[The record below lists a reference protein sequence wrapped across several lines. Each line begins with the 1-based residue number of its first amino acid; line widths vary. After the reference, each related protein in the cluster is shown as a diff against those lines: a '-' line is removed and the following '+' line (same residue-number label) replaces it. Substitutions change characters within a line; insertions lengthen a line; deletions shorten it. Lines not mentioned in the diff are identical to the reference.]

1 MPDHNRL
8 LSIALVALA
17 FAAVACSTDTAD
29 TVTSVRGTDDG
40 CEIADPELPA
50 GRIEFEFTN
59 EAGDVNELYVLREN
73 GDVVNEVENVTTG
86 TQRSLTLD
94 LSAGDYRVVCKPG
107 QIGDGIT
114 STFTVVGEGGTEV
127 ADADRTIVFEAVDFT
142 YNELDL
148 SDVVVGETIRFE
160 MTNRGG
166 QDHEFEVLDP
176 LGEGIGE
183 VGATK
188 PGEVGGATITFTEP
202 GTYTYVCVLIDP
214 ATDKEHVELGMTGS
228 FPVVAG

>member
-1 MPDHNRL
+1 MPRHNRL
-8 LSIALVALA
+8 LTSVLVALTLS
-17 FAAVACSTDTAD
+17 AVACSTDSAD

-40 CEIADPELPA
+40 CLIADSELPA
-50 GRIEFEFTN
+50 GRIEFGFVN
-59 EAGDVNELYVLREN
+59 EASDVNELYVLREN

-94 LSAGDYRVVCKPG
+94 LSAGEYRLVCKPG
-107 QIGDGIT
+107 QVGEGFA
-114 STFTVVGEGGTEV
+114 STFTVVGAGGEEV
-127 ADADRTIVFEAVDFT
+127 ADADRTIEFEAVDFT
-142 YNELDL
+142 YNDLDL

-176 LGEGIGE
+176 RGEGIGE

-188 PGEVGGATITFTEP
+188 PGAVGGATITFTEP

-228 FPVVAG
+228 FQVPAA